1 MTHDPHPAL
10 PPHEVFDFAGTPKE
24 LADLP
29 AGRGGE
35 TVDTD
40 ILVIGDGLAGSA
52 AALEAARLGASVA
65 LVSAAH
71 GSSDRAQGGIAAA
84 TLPEDS
90 PRLHALDTLAAGG
103 DLCDPSAVAM
113 LTSAGP
119 GTVRWLESLGVR
131 FDGGSAREAA
141 HSLPRVLHLGGDQSG
156 STLMGFMRTAIEH
169 EPNITR
175 YRARLQTLLVDE
187 SCRGA
192 VFSGGLVVRA
202 GATVLATGGYAGL
215 FGRSTNSR
223 ISNGKGILEAARAG
237 ARVADLEFVQFH
249 PTVFDGPD
257 SFLITEA
264 LRGAGAL
271 LVDDHGER
279 FVDELLP
286 RDQVARAVAA
296 RQGRAFLSAVHLDPA
311 VLRRSFPN
319 FIRNCRRVGIDPL
332 RQPVPIAPAAHYTMG
347 GIVTDLDG
355 RASLAGLYAAGE
367 CARTGVHGSNRLASN
382 SLLEAAAFGRRAAAA
397 AVNASRMQG
406 AGEARPKVWRRG
418 GLTVAQVGELLDSA
432 AGVVRTGDRL
442 EHALRTLRSG
452 AVSAV
457 AADAA
462 EMASMICAAAFA
474 RPESVGAH
482 QRQDEPATLAS

>member
-1 MTHDPHPAL
+1 M
-10 PPHEVFDFAGTPKE
+10 K
-24 LADLP
+24 ADL
-29 AGRGGE
+29 
-35 TVDTD
+35 
-40 ILVIGDGLAGSA
+40 LVIGDGLAGSA

-84 TLPEDS
+84 TRPEDS

-103 DLCDPSAVAM
+103 DLCDPTAVAM

-119 GTVRWLESLGVR
+119 GTVHWLESLGVR

-156 STLMGFMRTAIEH
+156 STLMGFMRTAIDH
-169 EPNITR
+169 EPRIAR
-175 YRARLQTLLVDE
+175 YRARLDSLIGDD
-187 SCRGA
+187 SCAGA
-192 VFSGGLVVRA
+192 ECSGGLTVLA

-215 FGRSTNSR
+215 YGRTTNSR

-249 PTVFDGPD
+249 PTVFDGPE

-264 LRGAGAL
+264 LRGAGAV
-271 LVDDHGER
+271 LVDDAGER

-296 RQGRAFLSAVHLDPA
+296 HQGRAFLSAIHLDPDL
-311 VLRRSFPN
+311 LRHSFPN

-355 RASLAGLYAAGE
+355 RSSLAGLYAAGE

-397 AVNASRMQG
+397 AVETSAAPTAASR
-406 AGEARPKVWRRG
+406 RSRSWRRAA
-418 GLTVAQVGELLDSA
+418 LTVADVGSVLDSA
-432 AGVVRTGDRL
+432 AGVLRSGA
-442 EHALRTLRSG
+442 ALKDALSTLRSG

-462 EMASMICAAAFA
+462 EMASMICAAALA
-474 RPESVGAH
+474 RPISVGAH
-482 QRQDEPATLAS
+482 QRQDEPHAIAV

>member
-1 MTHDPHPAL
+1 M
-10 PPHEVFDFAGTPKE
+10 K
-24 LADLP
+24 
-29 AGRGGE
+29 
-35 TVDTD
+35 TD

-52 AALEAARLGASVA
+52 AAIEAARMGASVA

-119 GTVRWLESLGVR
+119 ATVHWLESLGVH

-156 STLMGFMRTAIEH
+156 STLMAFMRTAIER
-169 EPNITR
+169 EPAITR
-175 YRARLQTLLVDE
+175 YRARLQSLIADNSVG
-187 SCRGA
+187 GA
-192 VFSGGLVVRA
+192 VFSGGLTLLA

-215 FGRSTNSR
+215 YGRTTNSR
-223 ISNGKGILEAARAG
+223 VSNGKGILEAARAG

-249 PTVFDGPD
+249 PTVYDGAQ

-264 LRGAGAL
+264 LRGAGAI
-271 LVDDHGER
+271 LVDEQGDR

-296 RQGRAFLSAVHLDPA
+296 HRGRAFISTVHLDPDL
-311 VLRRSFPN
+311 LRHSFPN
-319 FIRNCRRVGIDPL
+319 FIRNCRLVGIDPV

-347 GIVTDLDG
+347 GVVTDLHG
-355 RASLAGLYAAGE
+355 RSSVDGLYAAGE
-367 CARTGVHGSNRLASN
+367 CARTGVHGANRLASN
-382 SLLEAAAFGRRAAAA
+382 SLLEAAAFGRLAAAA
-397 AVNASRMQG
+397 AVDTPKTMKS
-406 AGEARPKVWRRG
+406 GEVRTRPWRRG
-418 GLTVAQVGELLDSA
+418 PLTVAQVGEVLDSA
-432 AGVVRTGDRL
+432 AGVLRTG
-442 EHALRTLRSG
+442 EALKEALMTLRSG
-452 AVSAV
+452 AVSSV
-457 AADAA
+457 AADDADL
-462 EMASMICAAAFA
+462 ASMICAAALA
-474 RPESVGAH
+474 RPASIGAH
-482 QRQDEPATLAS
+482 QRQDQPVTLAG

>member
-1 MTHDPHPAL
+1 MTR
-10 PPHEVFDFAGTPKE
+10 T
-24 LADLP
+24 DL
-29 AGRGGE
+29 
-35 TVDTD
+35 
-40 ILVIGDGLAGSA
+40 LVIGDGLAGSA

-156 STLMGFMRTAIEH
+156 STLMGFMRTAIEQ
-169 EPNITR
+169 EPRITR
-175 YRARLQTLLVDE
+175 YRARLDSLIGDG
-187 SCRGA
+187 SCAGA
-192 VFSGGLVVRA
+192 AFSGGLNILAR
-202 GATVLATGGYAGL
+202 ATVLATGGYAGL
-215 FGRSTNSR
+215 YGRTTNGR
-223 ISNGKGILEAARAG
+223 ISNGKGILEAARVG

-249 PTVFDGPD
+249 PTVFDGPE

-264 LRGAGAL
+264 LRGAGAV
-271 LVDDHGER
+271 LVDEHGER

-296 RQGRAFLSAVHLDPA
+296 HQGRAFLSAVQLDPA
-311 VLRRSFPN
+311 LLRGSFPN
-319 FIRNCRRVGIDPL
+319 FVRNCRRVGIDPQ

-347 GIVTDLDG
+347 GVVTDLDG
-355 RASLAGLYAAGE
+355 RSSLAGLYAAGE

-397 AVNASRMQG
+397 AVVAPSVQNNGQRRSRS
-406 AGEARPKVWRRG
+406 WRRG
-418 GLTVAQVGELLDSA
+418 ELTVAEIGSVLDSA
-432 AGVVRTGDRL
+432 AGVLRTGAQL
-442 EHALRTLRSG
+442 KEGLAMLRSG
-452 AVSAV
+452 AVSSV

-462 EMASMICAAAFA
+462 EAASMICAAALA
-474 RPESVGAH
+474 RPISVGAH
-482 QRQDEPATLAS
+482 QRQDEPHRIAV

>member
-1 MTHDPHPAL
+1 VIL
-10 PPHEVFDFAGTPKE
+10 
-24 LADLP
+24 
-29 AGRGGE
+29 
-35 TVDTD
+35 TD
-40 ILVIGDGLAGSA
+40 VLVIGDGLAGSA

-103 DLCDPSAVAM
+103 DLCDPNAVAM

-156 STLMGFMRTAIEH
+156 STLMGFMRTAIEQ
-169 EPNITR
+169 EPRITR
-175 YRARLQTLLVDE
+175 YRVRLDSLSGDG
-187 SCRGA
+187 SCAGA
-192 VFSGGLVVRA
+192 VFSGGLTVLA

-215 FGRSTNSR
+215 YGRTTNSR

-249 PTVFDGPD
+249 PTVFDGPE
-257 SFLITEA
+257 SFLLTEA
-264 LRGAGAL
+264 LRGAGAV
-271 LVDDHGER
+271 LVDDAGER

-296 RQGRAFLSAVHLDPA
+296 RQGRAFLSAVHLDPDL
-311 VLRRSFPN
+311 LRRSFPN
-319 FIRNCRRVGIDPL
+319 FIRNCRRVAIDPC

-347 GIVTDLDG
+347 GVVTDLDG
-355 RASLAGLYAAGE
+355 RTSLVGLYAAGE

-397 AVNASRMQG
+397 AVEASPAPR
-406 AGEARPKVWRRG
+406 AARPRARTWRRG
-418 GLTVAQVGELLDSA
+418 GLTVAAIGAVLDSA
-432 AGVVRTGDRL
+432 AGVIREGV
-442 EHALRTLRSG
+442 ALQEALTTLRAG
-452 AVSAV
+452 AVSPV

-462 EMASMICAAAFA
+462 EMASLICAAALA
-474 RPESVGAH
+474 RPASIGAH
-482 QRQDEPATLAS
+482 QRQDEPTALAS